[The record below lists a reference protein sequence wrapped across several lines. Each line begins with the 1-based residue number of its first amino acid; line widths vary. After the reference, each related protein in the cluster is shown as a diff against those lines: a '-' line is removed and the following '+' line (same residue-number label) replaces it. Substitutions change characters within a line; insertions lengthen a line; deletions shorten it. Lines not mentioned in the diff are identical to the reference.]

1 MDQVK
6 AMQIFTRV
14 AEMSSFTGAAETL
27 TLPKASVST
36 AVRQLE
42 QQLGTRLFHRTTRH
56 VELTQDGAVYFDHCV
71 DLLAEL
77 DELNT
82 LFINDERALTGRLR
96 VDMPSRLARHQVAPR
111 LPEFLQA
118 HPQLAVE
125 LSSTDRRVDL
135 VQEGFDCVLR
145 IGTLRDSSLVARR
158 LGTMRLVNCAS
169 PAYLKRHGVPTT
181 INDLRDGHLLVHY
194 ASTLGDKPEA
204 WEYFDGR
211 IYRTLELPGVITVNN
226 SDAYEACCLAGLGM
240 IQVPAIGV
248 QHLLDDGQLVEVLPD
263 HPAQSMPVSLLFS
276 HRRNRSRRVQ
286 VFADWLDD
294 VLQPYLGEETGAR

>member
-211 IYRTLELPGVITVNN
+211 IYRTLELPGVFTVNN

>member
-111 LPEFLQA
+111 LPEFLRA

-294 VLQPYLGEETGAR
+294 ILRPYLE

>member
-211 IYRTLELPGVITVNN
+211 IYRALELPGIITVNN

-276 HRRNRSRRVQ
+276 HRRNRYRRVQ

-294 VLQPYLGEETGAR
+294 ILRPYLE